1 VHQVTL
7 YIYIYRTASVTAANM
22 SVLFLKCGTV
32 CLLSCRIVCMLQNQI
47 FSSVMF
53 HLCPASF
60 TENRQYYLWQP
71 KNNALGSKKEIY

>member
-1 VHQVTL
+1 
-7 YIYIYRTASVTAANM
+7 M
-22 SVLFLKCGTV
+22 SMLFLKCGNV
-32 CLLSCRIVCMLQNQI
+32 YLLSSRIVCMLHDQI
-47 FSSVMF
+47 FGSAMF